1 MNSLIVIAFFT
12 TVAFGANPAQR
23 FVSRQIPCD
32 RLNHDNLQRLADHV
46 VTAAAATVALLVVTL
61 LINAPFSFT
70 SGTVYFLGLLLRIH
84 QSVHHDIEKKGLALR
99 GRLIRPL
106 LASAQNWPGQ
116 PGGNGESS
124 SASLIPKPKANR
136 LQ

>member
-70 SGTVYFLGLLLRIH
+70 SGTVYFLGLLACEYINPSITTSRKRGSRYVVALFGRYWPQLKI
-84 QSVHHDIEKKGLALR
+84 GLANLVATVRAVLR
-99 GRLIRPL
+99 R
-106 LASAQNWPGQ
+106 
-116 PGGNGESS
+116 
-124 SASLIPKPKANR
+124 
-136 LQ
+136 